1 MVDDEDLISVLQE
14 TKATAEAVN
23 AKLKVSEQTEIKIM
37 KAREEF
43 RAVAARGSILY
54 FLIVEMS
61 NVNVMYQNSLKQF
74 LMIFDNSINKSIK
87 SSITEERIV
96 NILQYLTYEVWMFT
110 MRSLYERHKP
120 LFTLMLAMKI
130 DCDKNHIT
138 HEEFMTFIKGPCQTA
153 YTKCLFALKCRT
165 IMFVI
170 MSV

>member
-23 AKLKVSEQTEIKIM
+23 AKLQVSEQTEVKIM

-43 RAVAARGSILY
+43 RAVATRGSILY

-130 DCDKNHIT
+130 DVHKKHIT
-138 HEEFMTFIKGPCQTA
+138 HEEFMTFIKGIC
-153 YTKCLFALKCRT
+153 K
-165 IMFVI
+165 MFK
-170 MSV
+170 

>member
-1 MVDDEDLISVLQE
+1 
-14 TKATAEAVN
+14 
-23 AKLKVSEQTEIKIM
+23 M

-87 SSITEERIV
+87 SSVTEERIQ
-96 NILQYLTYEVWMFT
+96 NILQYLTYEVWNFT

-130 DCDKNHIT
+130 DCHKNQIT
-138 HEEFMTFIKGPCQTA
+138 HEEFMTFIKGIYFFLSYSKA
-153 YTKCLFALKCRT
+153 YL
-165 IMFVI
+165 
-170 MSV
+170 